1 ERHEAIVQE
10 MGPQPL
16 GVVRLGHFK
25 LLQSRDNRS
34 VNDPNDVSF
43 HPVVKHAAGIS
54 RPIINHRG
62 PTELLLITADQ
73 VRKIKID
80 FVTWTVCYKDDPV
93 PIEDI
98 STNSR
103 NANSHF
109 GRSLNPAAIRFAIF
123 DLYEPEPKPNSA
135 KTGEHER
142 GQEQNS
148 KIENRRF
155 LQL

>member
-1 ERHEAIVQE
+1 

-25 LLQSRDNRS
+25 LLQTRNNRS
-34 VNDPNDVSF
+34 VNDLNDVSF
-43 HPVVKHAAGIS
+43 LALVKHTAGIS
-54 RPIINHRG
+54 RPIINHRRS
-62 PTELLLITADQ
+62 TELFLITADQ
-73 VRKIKID
+73 VRKIEID
-80 FVTWTVCYKDDPV
+80 FVTWTVCYKNDPV

-103 NANSHF
+103 NANSYF
-109 GRSLNPAAIRFAIF
+109 GRSLNSAAIGSAKF
-123 DLYEPEPKPNSA
+123 DLYEPEPKPDSA
-135 KTGEHER
+135 KSGEHER

-155 LQL
+155 LQLCHIC